1 MATFGTAE
9 RALAT
14 TEAPLRER
22 ALAEAARVLEIGD
35 AAGARALV
43 PGAPGYPAPLLEL
56 DDPPPVLWAIGAD
69 ETLTAPVVAI
79 VGTRA
84 ASAYG
89 ERVARELSGALA
101 RAGACIASGMA
112 RGIDAAAHR
121 AALGAS
127 GRTVAVLGTGVDIA
141 YPSAHRA
148 LHAEIARRGLLLSER
163 APGDRAG
170 PGSFPSRNRIIAALA
185 DVVLVV
191 EAGRKSGA
199 LITAS
204 AALELGRT
212 VAAVPGAIDDPRSE
226 GSNELLRDGAV
237 VVVSAADIVALVG
250 LTPPP
255 RGPGAEAGP
264 DEKAVWEAL
273 RLGAAD
279 IDSLA
284 ARSRLP
290 ARRCMAA
297 VTALEIAGAVE
308 CALTGEIRR
317 R

>member
-1 MATFGTAE
+1 MCDG
-9 RALAT
+9 
-14 TEAPLRER
+14 
-22 ALAEAARVLEIGD
+22 
-35 AAGARALV
+35 
-43 PGAPGYPAPLLEL
+43 PGYPPRLLEL

-69 ETLTAPVVAI
+69 ATLTAPVVAI

-84 ASAYG
+84 ASSYG

-101 RAGACIASGMA
+101 RAGACVVSGMA
-112 RGIDAAAHR
+112 RGIDACAHR
-121 AALGAS
+121 AALAAS
-127 GRTVAVLGTGVDIA
+127 GRTVGVLGTGVDIA
-141 YPSAHRA
+141 YPAAHRA
-148 LHAEIARRGLLLSER
+148 LHAEIGRRGLLLSEL

-185 DVVLVV
+185 EVVLVV

-199 LITAS
+199 LITAT

-237 VVVSAADIVALVG
+237 VVASVADVVALVG
-250 LTPPP
+250 LTAPP
-255 RGPGAEAGP
+255 RGPGADVGP
-264 DEKAVWEAL
+264 DERAVWEAL
-273 RLGAAD
+273 GRGAAD
-279 IDSLA
+279 LDSLA

-308 CALTGEIRR
+308 CGLTGEIRR